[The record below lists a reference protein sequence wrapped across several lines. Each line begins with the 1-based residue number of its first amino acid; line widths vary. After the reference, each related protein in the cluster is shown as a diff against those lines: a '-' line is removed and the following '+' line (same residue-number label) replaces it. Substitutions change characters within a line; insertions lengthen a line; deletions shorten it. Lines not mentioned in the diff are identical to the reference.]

1 MSPLLAPDLPQI
13 ERALER
19 NAGARVLG
27 MRSPTRRNWPDAIE
41 HRGRRFRLVWCE
53 SELEVRERLDEA
65 DADGTEGVVVLT
77 PLDTASLGFDV
88 AARLP
93 HGRLEQSDRW
103 AALRAAF
110 QARDVDPRLRAQRWL
125 ADVLLERPPVAGYQP
140 PAGGMLDLEAAW
152 RAVLEQVL
160 GLRDGR
166 ADAAA
171 LLSWTRDVAGLERF
185 ASLPEEARRAV
196 AQRLADTG
204 GPGVGLVLGA
214 AAAGRGPDAL
224 PIGLACG
231 VVFGEAEPCPA
242 LREAAVRL
250 EPLVGGARVEPAAGR
265 ALAEAAR
272 RVLTRLGITDPV
284 NARAIQGRAAAL
296 LAEVHAEEQ
305 AALSPALEV
314 GLDARMRAAAAVL
327 AVAAA
332 SHGGD
337 DAARVWDLAQFA
349 MAHDRAEDQRDRV
362 DRLLMAARLA
372 NWLSIRRPTLPRSMA
387 EFASVYAGDSGF
399 ADRARHALRAGDALP
414 EVAAAYARLREEA
427 AERREQ
433 ENRAFAAAL
442 SEWNAGG
449 AQGTD
454 PLPVER
460 LLETVVAPLAREGP
474 VLLLVLDGLGFAV
487 WRRLAETVGRLGWAE
502 FCSHGD
508 AALPAAAAAV
518 LPSVT
523 EVSRASLLCGALTRG
538 DQSAERAGFA
548 AHPGLLAASGARRPP
563 RLFHKADLGPGP
575 ELEAPVRDAVADPQ
589 QRVIGVVH
597 NAVDA
602 QLAGSDQI
610 ELAWSAEGLRQ
621 VAALLRVARDAGRVV
636 VVTGDHGHVVEA
648 GSTLA
653 AGGEGDRWRA
663 GGAAGESEVFLAG
676 GRVLSPKGGHA
687 VVAAWSER
695 IRYGARRG
703 GYHGGASLQE
713 VLIPVA
719 VLGAGQPPRGW
730 DMAPPTEPAWW
741 RGTAEAIPAAVP
753 AASAV
758 PPGRASARRRA
769 ADARQPELFATAPL
783 PKAEELAPS
792 RGGDTTPSWIVA
804 LLASDAYAAQ
814 RRLAGRGAPADAVVR
829 SLLGALAARGG
840 RLSRIGLAQALSTPT
855 LRVAG
860 VVSAAR
866 RVLNLDQA
874 QVVGMEGD
882 DVVLDERLLRV
893 QFGLGNGR

>member
-1 MSPLLAPDLPQI
+1 
-13 ERALER
+13 
-19 NAGARVLG
+19 
-27 MRSPTRRNWPDAIE
+27 
-41 HRGRRFRLVWCE
+41 
-53 SELEVRERLDEA
+53 
-65 DADGTEGVVVLT
+65 
-77 PLDTASLGFDV
+77 
-88 AARLP
+88 
-93 HGRLEQSDRW
+93 
-103 AALRAAF
+103 
-110 QARDVDPRLRAQRWL
+110 
-125 ADVLLERPPVAGYQP
+125 
-140 PAGGMLDLEAAW
+140 
-152 RAVLEQVL
+152 
-160 GLRDGR
+160 
-166 ADAAA
+166 
-171 LLSWTRDVAGLERF
+171 
-185 ASLPEEARRAV
+185 
-196 AQRLADTG
+196 
-204 GPGVGLVLGA
+204 
-214 AAAGRGPDAL
+214 
-224 PIGLACG
+224 
-231 VVFGEAEPCPA
+231 
-242 LREAAVRL
+242 
-250 EPLVGGARVEPAAGR
+250 
-265 ALAEAAR
+265 
-272 RVLTRLGITDPV
+272 
-284 NARAIQGRAAAL
+284 
-296 LAEVHAEEQ
+296 
-305 AALSPALEV
+305 
-314 GLDARMRAAAAVL
+314 
-327 AVAAA
+327 
-332 SHGGD
+332 
-337 DAARVWDLAQFA
+337 
-349 MAHDRAEDQRDRV
+349 
-362 DRLLMAARLA
+362 
-372 NWLSIRRPTLPRSMA
+372 
-387 EFASVYAGDSGF
+387 
-399 ADRARHALRAGDALP
+399 
-414 EVAAAYARLREEA
+414 
-427 AERREQ
+427 
-433 ENRAFAAAL
+433 
-442 SEWNAGG
+442 
-449 AQGTD
+449 
-454 PLPVER
+454 
-460 LLETVVAPLAREGP
+460 
-474 VLLLVLDGLGFAV
+474 
-487 WRRLAETVGRLGWAE
+487 
-502 FCSHGD
+502 
-508 AALPAAAAAV
+508 
-518 LPSVT
+518 VT